1 MGQAAIALSQLGCR
15 SRYAAIG
22 VEGVVAGAY
31 SSRRYER
38 RPTHEGPS
46 EPNVEGFLSMKIK
59 SMSLSELVKV
69 KVRVDAEIELRA
81 AADRSRLIDALGR
94 LRRMSISGKGNGAS
108 HPLAGK
114 KLPPKYR
121 NPKNR
126 AETWAGRGNRPRW
139 LVKALK
145 AGKRF
150 EAFAVK

>member
-1 MGQAAIALSQLGCR
+1 M
-15 SRYAAIG
+15 
-22 VEGVVAGAY
+22 EGV
-31 SSRRYER
+31 
-38 RPTHEGPS
+38 
-46 EPNVEGFLSMKIK
+46 FLSMKIK
-59 SMSLSELVKV
+59 TMSLSELVNV

-81 AADRSRLIDALGR
+81 AADRSRLIDAVGSF
-94 LRRMSISGKGNGAS
+94 RRMSISGKRNGASGKPNGAS

-145 AGKRF
+145 AGKRV
-150 EAFAVK
+150 EAFAIK

>member
-1 MGQAAIALSQLGCR
+1 M
-15 SRYAAIG
+15 
-22 VEGVVAGAY
+22 
-31 SSRRYER
+31 
-38 RPTHEGPS
+38 
-46 EPNVEGFLSMKIK
+46 SMNIK
-59 SMSLSELVKV
+59 SMSFTELVKIKV
-69 KVRVDAEIELRA
+69 KVDAEIEFRA

-94 LRRMSISGKGNGAS
+94 LRTMSSSRKRNGAS

-114 KLPPKYR
+114 KLRPKYR

-145 AGKRF
+145 AGKRV

>member
-1 MGQAAIALSQLGCR
+1 
-15 SRYAAIG
+15 
-22 VEGVVAGAY
+22 
-31 SSRRYER
+31 
-38 RPTHEGPS
+38 
-46 EPNVEGFLSMKIK
+46 MKIK
-59 SMSLSELVKV
+59 SMSLFELVKV

-81 AADRSRLIDALGR
+81 AADRSRLIDALGS
-94 LRRMSISGKGNGAS
+94 LRRMSISGRGNGAS

-114 KLPPKYR
+114 KLRPKYR

-145 AGKRF
+145 AGKRV